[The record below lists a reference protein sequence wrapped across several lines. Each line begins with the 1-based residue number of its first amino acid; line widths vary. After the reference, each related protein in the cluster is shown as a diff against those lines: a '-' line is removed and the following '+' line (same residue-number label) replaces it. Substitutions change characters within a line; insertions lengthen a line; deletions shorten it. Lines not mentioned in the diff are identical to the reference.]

1 MVRKSLALVGAA
13 AVLVGGIAAA
23 APASAKAREVKTSG
37 TCSNGSYTWKLKA
50 KDNNGKI
57 EVGFEVDTN
66 RVGQVWA
73 WTIKDNGVK
82 VAGGNATTVA
92 PSGSFTVNRNIANK
106 AGADKIAAS
115 AVRGT
120 VTCGGSLTF

>member
-1 MVRKSLALVGAA
+1 MIRQTLAVAGAA
-13 AVLVGGIAAA
+13 AVLVAGVAAA
-23 APASAKAREVKTSG
+23 TPASAKARTVSTSG

-66 RVGQVWA
+66 RAGQVWT
-73 WTIKDNGVK
+73 WTIKDNGTK
-82 VAGGNATTVA
+82 VAGGSATTVA